1 MEGKKKKKERKR
13 EEKNGR
19 TFSRDLDTAPKL
31 EDDDDDDDDTPSVSF
46 RPPRS
51 FDHGGLDCLIVP
63 PLINATAPC
72 NFAKIAVETVF
83 YGTFGAK

>member
-1 MEGKKKKKERKR
+1 MEGKKKKERKR

-31 EDDDDDDDDTPSVSF
+31 EDDDDDDTPSVSF

-63 PLINATAPC
+63 PPNQC
-72 NFAKIAVETVF
+72 H
-83 YGTFGAK
+83 GTL